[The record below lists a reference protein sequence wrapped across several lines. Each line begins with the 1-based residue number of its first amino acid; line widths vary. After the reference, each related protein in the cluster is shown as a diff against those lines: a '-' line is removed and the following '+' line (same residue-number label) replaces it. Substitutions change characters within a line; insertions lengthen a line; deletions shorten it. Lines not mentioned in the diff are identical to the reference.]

1 MKNLLILLSLIP
13 FFCRGQVLPPE
24 EKADTNSY
32 YFKKALI
39 LSACL
44 PGAGQ
49 VFNSKNMTTGRK
61 NAFWKV
67 PLIYAGLGATGYFLV
82 SNQQKKNELKQEY
95 TLRQSGQGGQDWIEY
110 DDQAILS
117 IYQQYLDWRDLSIL
131 ALGAV
136 YLIQIL
142 DAGVEAHFIKFDV
155 SDKLSFS
162 LEPALMN
169 LNSPGFKMKMTFR

>member
-1 MKNLLILLSLIP
+1 MKYAVLLIAIIP
-13 FFCRGQVLPPE
+13 FLTFGQLKPSSEP
-24 EKADTNSY
+24 DTNSY
-32 YFKKALI
+32 YFKKALF

-49 VFNSKNMTTGRK
+49 VFNSINMQNGRK
-61 NAFWKV
+61 NAYWKV
-67 PLIYAGLGATGYFLV
+67 PLIYVGLGATGYFLI
-82 SNQQKKNELKQEY
+82 SNQKMKNVLKEEY
-95 TLRQSGQGGQDWIEY
+95 TLRQNGGGSQDWAQY

-136 YLIQIL
+136 YFIQII

-155 SDKLSFS
+155 SDQLSLS
-162 LEPALMN
+162 IDPSLMN
-169 LNSPGFKMKMTFR
+169 LNSPGFTFKMSFR